1 MEFVNAVRHNALLY
15 LKNAKCHYLPLC
27 DRYTFA
33 LRELNL
39 DNKKSPLTIKTELLT
54 NLKLKD
60 NCIIEPST

>member
-1 MEFVNAVRHNALLY
+1 MEFVNAVRQNALLY

-27 DRYTFA
+27 DRTFA
-33 LRELNL
+33 SRELNL
-39 DNKKSPLTIKTELLT
+39 DNKKSSLTIKTELLT